1 MTKDEALDRLEEA
14 DLAPALYRTA
24 RRILDRVSEADGY
37 CRIDHAT
44 ARQICGTESDETV
57 RGHLSRLTSAGLLD
71 RTVSSTTIYI
81 EWCGWHDA
89 AALTDGRQ

>member
-14 DLAPALYRTA
+14 ELGLALYRTA

-44 ARQICGTESDETV
+44 
-57 RGHLSRLTSAGLLD
+57 
-71 RTVSSTTIYI
+71 
-81 EWCGWHDA
+81 
-89 AALTDGRQ
+89 